1 MERKAVVCRWG
12 CVEQGQGL
20 ILEEKKK
27 KRKIIDL
34 ETDIIRFESIT
45 NIKAAF
51 L

>member
-1 MERKAVVCRWG
+1 MVCRWG

-27 KRKIIDL
+27 RKIIDL

-45 NIKAAF
+45 TIKAAF

>member
-1 MERKAVVCRWG
+1 MNRVRVLFWRR
-12 CVEQGQGL
+12 
-20 ILEEKKK
+20 KKK

-45 NIKAAF
+45 TIKAAF